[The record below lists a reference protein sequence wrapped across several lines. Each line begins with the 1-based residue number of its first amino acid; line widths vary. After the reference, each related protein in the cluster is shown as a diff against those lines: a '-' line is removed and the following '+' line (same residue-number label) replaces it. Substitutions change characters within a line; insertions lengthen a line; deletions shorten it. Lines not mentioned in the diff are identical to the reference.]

1 MMSFYNGKSYKYCLV
16 LENIKD
22 LKKQQLQDPSDAAKG
37 VGIMILPPDAI
48 NTAIIEEAATTTKL

>member
-1 MMSFYNGKSYKYCLV
+1 MRPTLFLV

-22 LKKQQLQDPSDAAKG
+22 LKRQDLQDPSEAAKG

-48 NTAIIEEAATTTKL
+48 NTAQQIQESNTTGQ